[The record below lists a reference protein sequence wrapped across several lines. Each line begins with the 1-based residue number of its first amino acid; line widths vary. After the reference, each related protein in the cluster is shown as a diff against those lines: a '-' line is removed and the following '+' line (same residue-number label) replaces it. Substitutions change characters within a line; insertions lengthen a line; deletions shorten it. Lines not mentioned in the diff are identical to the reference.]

1 MQAHL
6 KNSKSSLTNLANE
19 KECHVIK
26 NFYNNDDQSN
36 NNNEQNDE
44 KLKFQ
49 FIEYSDSPLYS
60 KPIKIDTDIDYKSLK
75 KKREN
80 DDKSVIVNSRAE
92 NEEIWPILLNN
103 SNTSR
108 RCLKNSTNCEVLTEE
123 KVSVV

>member
-6 KNSKSSLTNLANE
+6 KSSKSSLTNLANE

-26 NFYNNDDQSN
+26 NLYNNDNDQS

-60 KPIKIDTDIDYKSLK
+60 KPIKIDTDIDYESLIK
-75 KKREN
+75 NREN
-80 DDKSVIVNSRAE
+80 DDKSVIVNSRDE

-103 SNTSR
+103 SKNSR
-108 RCLKNSTNCEVLTEE
+108 RSVKNSTNCENLTEE

>member
-6 KNSKSSLTNLANE
+6 KSSKSSLTNLANE

-26 NFYNNDDQSN
+26 NLYNNDNDQS

-60 KPIKIDTDIDYKSLK
+60 KPIKIDTDIDYESLIK
-75 KKREN
+75 NREN

-103 SNTSR
+103 SKNSR
-108 RCLKNSTNCEVLTEE
+108 RSVKNSTNCEVLTEE